1 MLEGVAKSKPVRPGR
16 IYGAPGDGMS
26 GHISLL
32 TALAFIALW
41 LLVTEMGWI
50 KPLFL
55 PSPLA
60 VWDKFVIALTEG
72 VSNSTLAQHTL
83 ASLGRVLGAFLLA
96 LVTAVPVGILM
107 GVNRV
112 VRGLFDPII
121 EFYRPLPPLAYLPL
135 IIIWLGIGEFPK
147 VFLIYLA
154 IFAPMA
160 IAARAGVRSV
170 STEQIHAAYAMGA
183 TRAQV
188 IGHVIL
194 KAALPEI
201 FTGMRIGI
209 GVGWTTLV
217 AAEMVAAHRGL
228 GFMVLNAAEYLA
240 SDTVI
245 MGIVVIGVF
254 AFAFDLMIRYLEKA
268 LIPWKAK
275 CDGSRSDLVGRPGQP
290 LLKHFNGPTA
300 ARPAK
305 PCPGVNKE
313 FRHDRRRSCKA
324 FRRLQQARHRQRDG
338 LFRRRLRLQRR
349 CRPGGLRQAHRRR
362 RSDRRCLL
370 RRMDGNAGCP
380 LGSSQPLRPR

>member
-1 MLEGVAKSKPVRPGR
+1 MFDLVSKAKPVRPGK

-26 GHISLL
+26 SHISLI
-32 TALAFIALW
+32 TALLIFALW
-41 LLVTEMGWI
+41 LLVTEMGWV

-60 VWDKFVIALTEG
+60 VWDKFMVAMTEG
-72 VSNSTLAQHTL
+72 VSNSTLTQHTL

-96 LVTAVPVGILM
+96 LVSAVPVGILM
-107 GVNRV
+107 GVNRIM
-112 VRGLFDPII
+112 RGLFDPII

-183 TRAQV
+183 TRTQV
-188 IGHVIL
+188 ISQVIL
-194 KAALPEI
+194 KAAMPEI

-217 AAEMVAAHRGL
+217 AAEMVAAHRVL

-245 MGIVVIGVF
+245 MGIIVIGIF
-254 AFAFDLMIRYLEKA
+254 AFAFDLLLRYLEKI
-268 LIPWKAK
+268 LIPWKGK
-275 CDGSRSDLVGRPGQP
+275 V
-290 LLKHFNGPTA
+290 
-300 ARPAK
+300 
-305 PCPGVNKE
+305 
-313 FRHDRRRSCKA
+313 
-324 FRRLQQARHRQRDG
+324 
-338 LFRRRLRLQRR
+338 
-349 CRPGGLRQAHRRR
+349 
-362 RSDRRCLL
+362 
-370 RRMDGNAGCP
+370 
-380 LGSSQPLRPR
+380 